1 MIPNNPTVVVAT
13 SNYMLD
19 IPMLDSI
26 HSAYELDRI
35 LNIEAEMERE
45 SHIYQGAI
53 IREN

>member
-1 MIPNNPTVVVAT
+1 MVQNIIDVNEKV
-13 SNYMLD
+13 
-19 IPMLDSI
+19 
-26 HSAYELDRI
+26 DRI